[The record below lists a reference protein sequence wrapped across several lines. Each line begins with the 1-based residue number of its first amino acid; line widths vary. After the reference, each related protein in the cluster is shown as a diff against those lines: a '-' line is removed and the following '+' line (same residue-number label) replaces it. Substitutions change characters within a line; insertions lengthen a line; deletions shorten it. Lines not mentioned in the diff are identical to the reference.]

1 MVKSSFFI
9 FDKRICI
16 KQIYLMSL
24 FSKLFKKS
32 SSQSSQDKGEE
43 SERSKYM
50 PDTHTPVDERFIKNF
65 ILNGGKFLYGLNID
79 EVHTNFDNILIEND
93 WYEKDVLCLD
103 DNLKD
108 VFKGY
113 NLKFGSK
120 TDATFFLTTCE
131 SLVADNGSLLVCSKQ
146 LKEKKLQELPSNIIV
161 YAQASQIVNTIGEG
175 LRIIKF
181 NNKDGIPSNITT
193 IKHFEQNKSKE
204 KDFMT
209 YGSST
214 KNLYLLLLEDL

>member
-1 MVKSSFFI
+1 
-9 FDKRICI
+9 
-16 KQIYLMSL
+16 MSL

-32 SSQSSQDKGEE
+32 SSQASQAKGEE

-50 PDTHTPVDERFIKNF
+50 PDTDTPVDERFIRNF
-65 ILNGGKFLYGLNID
+65 ILNGGKFLYGLNLD
-79 EVHTNFDNILIEND
+79 EVLTNFDNILIEND
-93 WYEKDVLCLD
+93 WYEQDVLCLD

-108 VFKGY
+108 VFNGY
-113 NLKFGSK
+113 NLNFGQHK
-120 TDATFFLTTCE
+120 DAAFFLTTCE

-175 LRIIKF
+175 LRIIKY
-181 NNKDGIPSNITT
+181 NHKDGIPSNITT
-193 IKHFEQNKSKE
+193 IKNFEQNKSKE